1 MELKKYYLK
10 ELEKDS
16 INKKLEESISKK
28 DELNIQ
34 LEQLYEIYIKEKKDV
49 DDLENATL
57 ASYFYEFIGKKE
69 EKLDKE
75 RKEAYE
81 AKLKYNSVK
90 YQIDS
95 LEVSIKNY
103 NDQLQYLED
112 YKDEYEHL
120 IEEKVI
126 QMNNKDVYELYKH
139 VQDSIHKQNEL
150 NKSIQLGNE
159 SLEVTK
165 KLFFKLKDANDYAA
179 RDFLGDNFFRTN
191 HYNKYACLEEAQG
204 ILELL
209 QSKLNQLDYD
219 TKEFVIE
226 FFIDEDDQKID
237 RWFDSY
243 HVDYAIKEKI
253 YNAWLETEKLYKSL
267 ESYVNTLNQTLEF
280 EIENGN
286 QLRQKLDEIVVN
298 A

>member
-1 MELKKYYLK
+1 
-10 ELEKDS
+10 
-16 INKKLEESISKK
+16 
-28 DELNIQ
+28 
-34 LEQLYEIYIKEKKDV
+34 
-49 DDLENATL
+49 
-57 ASYFYEFIGKKE
+57 
-69 EKLDKE
+69 
-75 RKEAYE
+75 
-81 AKLKYNSVK
+81 
-90 YQIDS
+90 
-95 LEVSIKNY
+95 
-103 NDQLQYLED
+103 
-112 YKDEYEHL
+112 
-120 IEEKVI
+120 
-126 QMNNKDVYELYKH
+126 MNNKDVYELYLN
-139 VQDSIHKQNEL
+139 VQNSIHKQNEL
-150 NKSIQLGNE
+150 NKSIQLG
-159 SLEVTK
+159 LECLEATK
-165 KLFFKLKDANDYAA
+165 ILFFKLRDANDYAA
-179 RDFLGDNFFRTN
+179 RDILGDNMFRTN
-191 HYNKYACLEEAQG
+191 YQNKYKCLEEAQG

-253 YNAWLETEKLYKSL
+253 YNAWLETEKIYKSL